1 MIKHFIIATAIAL
14 LLTGCVNTIEKQLNP
29 APASSTDYT
38 CTDGKKLS
46 VTYFP
51 TGENVQRR
59 ARIQFEGAQFDL
71 ERVPSASG
79 EKYSD
84 GKHSWWAKGS
94 SGFFE
99 KDNVITM
106 RDCIS
111 QEER

>member
-1 MIKHFIIATAIAL
+1 MIKRFIIATAVTIL
-14 LLTGCVNTIEKQLNP
+14 SSGCVNTIEKKQNP
-29 APASSTDYT
+29 APASSIDYT
-38 CTDGKKLS
+38 CTDGEKLS
-46 VTYFP
+46 VSYFP
-51 TGENVQRR
+51 TGENVQR

-84 GKHSWWAKGS
+84 GKHTWWAKGS

-99 KDNVITM
+99 VDDVIII
-106 RDCIS
+106 RDCTS